1 MSSSAVASK
10 IRRTR
15 RLMLI
20 AGLSVIERDA
30 CTIQVGVDAPL
41 RVLIGDAPPGT
52 AQLLNALNGERTIG
66 DLTRCYGDRHGVPY
80 ASWDRLLTEL
90 VDQGFVVE
98 RSPIGTQGQHEWTGQ
113 APDRTALTMEFEGSR
128 AEPGMSRRRDA
139 VVVIV
144 GAGRVA
150 GSLATLLAAAGVGH
164 VHLDPHRA
172 VRASDAAPAGLT
184 MDQVLELAAVPEAVD
199 RSTIAVRAAQT
210 ADNSRQSSRVRR
222 VRGAHVTRDP
232 RPAEPRRVDRDELAA
247 LIRRVSPAANVHAP
261 GGYVPPEHRGPRHR
275 RSPGSRPGPWAGRR
289 SGTAP
294 GGPGQRTPGRRRASG
309 TAGPVVMP
317 ALPRPAS
324 TRPRPELAEGAARHG
339 RSHPGATRG
348 AGDVRRRGRRRT
360 GSRFPRRPAHPGF
373 GGRNAGV
380 DIRRMGHPPPELATS
395 SRLFLSNEREDA
407 PTWGQWQV

>member
-261 GGYVPPEHRGPRHR
+261 GGYVPPSIVVLATDGPPDHVRARGLVADRVPHLAVRASELRGVVGPLVLPGRSSCLHCHDLHR
-275 RSPGSRPGPWAGRR
+275 RDLDPSWPK
-289 SGTAP
+289 
-294 GGPGQRTPGRRRASG
+294 
-309 TAGPVVMP
+309 V
-317 ALPRPAS
+317 L
-324 TRPRPELAEGAARHG
+324 LAMG
-339 RSHPGATRG
+339 GATP
-348 AGDVRRRGRRRT
+348 V
-360 GSRFPRRPAHPGF
+360 PPA
-373 GGRNAGV
+373 V
-380 DIRRMGHPPPELATS
+380 LATS
-395 SRLFLSNEREDA
+395 VAAVGAGQVLDFLDA
-407 PTWGQWQV
+407 RRTPDSVDGTLESTSGEWVIRRRSWQPHPDCFCQRA